1 MDLDETPVGKGFT
14 EEFTY
19 TGVDL
24 EDSLRGRSLVTTML
38 EGIVEDGGKTYSE
51 IENSILEAGTISYP
65 RGIVLMGP
73 RDIVYLKRE
82 MCGRG

>member
-1 MDLDETPVGKGFT
+1 M
-14 EEFTY
+14 
-19 TGVDL
+19 
-24 EDSLRGRSLVTTML
+24 TTML
-38 EGIVEDGGKTYSE
+38 DGIVEDGGKTYSE

-65 RGIVLMGP
+65 RGIMLMGP

>member
-14 EEFTY
+14 EELTY

-24 EDSLRGRSLVTTML
+24 EDSLRGRSLVTTVL
-38 EGIVEDGGKTYSE
+38 EGIVEDGGETYSE
-51 IENSILEAGTISYP
+51 IKNSILEAGTISYP